1 MSRARATAKFLLIGL
16 VAANLAVAAAWLVQD
31 QLTAFGIL
39 PAPEPSRVE
48 LEARPLPAIGSSEE
62 GADGE
67 EHATATT
74 DAADTRLPEEPGPAA
89 TAQFVNEEEGP
100 PPEDL
105 AAPASPGA
113 PANAVCALVGPFSE
127 RGAAQTAAAGIRAA
141 GGSVEWQLETVSV
154 APTYLVY
161 VVPAAAKDE
170 AVETWR
176 ALRAQ
181 SIEAFIIPSG
191 ERKNGISVG
200 VFAEQPRAAAQRERV
215 AKLGHAVQV
224 VAMERSATV
233 FRLLA
238 RTAPEALIGQ
248 PYVACKR

>member
-1 MSRARATAKFLLIGL
+1 MSRACATAKFLLIGL
-16 VAANLAVAAAWLVQD
+16 VAANLVVLAAWLAQD
-31 QLTAFGIL
+31 RLTAYGIL
-39 PAPEPSRVE
+39 PAPEPSRIE
-48 LEARPLPAIGSSEE
+48 LEPRPLPALGSSEE
-62 GADGE
+62 GEDGE
-67 EHATATT
+67 ERATATT
-74 DAADTRLPEEPGPAA
+74 DAADIELPEQPGPAA
-89 TAQFVNEEEGP
+89 AVQFVDEDEGP
-100 PPEDL
+100 PPEEL
-105 AAPASPGA
+105 AAPAIPDA

-127 RGAAQTAAAGIRAA
+127 RDAAQTAAAGIRAA
-141 GGSVEWQLETVSV
+141 GGSVEWRPETVSA

-238 RTAPEALIGQ
+238 RAAPEALIGQ
-248 PYVACKR
+248 PYVACKQ